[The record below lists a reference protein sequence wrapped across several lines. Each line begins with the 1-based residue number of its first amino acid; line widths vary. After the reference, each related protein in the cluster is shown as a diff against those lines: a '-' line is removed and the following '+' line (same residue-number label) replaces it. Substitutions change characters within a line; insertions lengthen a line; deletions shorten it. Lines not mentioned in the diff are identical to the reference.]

1 MSALLSARRSATL
14 LVACAL
20 CVSASALM
28 SGCSSVGAASG
39 ATAAIATGLVT
50 ANPAVGIGVGIAVQ
64 AATDQA
70 VNRYMR
76 NMHADQQNLIASL
89 AGSMPV
95 GETRPWSVKH
105 RMPVEN
111 GHGQVRVTRAFA
123 SALTICKD
131 FVFSVQDGD
140 KPDAPEQWFT
150 ASACKQDN
158 EKDSGW
164 KWASAEPA
172 VERWG
177 NLQ

>member
-1 MSALLSARRSATL
+1 MSARRSATL
-14 LVACAL
+14 LVAGVLCA
-20 CVSASALM
+20 SAGALM

-39 ATAAIATGLVT
+39 AAAAVATGVVT

-64 AATDQA
+64 AVTDEA

-76 NMHADQQNLIASL
+76 NMHGDQQDLIASL

-95 GETRPWSVKH
+95 GDTRPWSVKH
-105 RMPVEN
+105 RLPIEN
-111 GHGQVRVTRAFA
+111 GHGQVRVTRAFT

-150 ASACKQDN
+150 ASACKQDSQQGN
-158 EKDSGW
+158 GW